1 MPEATSIDLRGKVPD
16 AGRVHFLRAEWKVPQ
31 SRFVIL
37 RYSMGDTEP
46 SFGLRLDLDK
56 VAILDD
62 VGDEATSNAVKAA
75 ARRIWEI
82 VIQHR
87 KERRQIYA

>member
-1 MPEATSIDLRGKVPD
+1 MPKVKSVDLRGRVPD
-16 AGRVHFLRAEWKVPQ
+16 AGAVQFLRAEWQVPQ

-37 RYSMGDTEP
+37 RYSMGDKEP

-62 VGDEATSNAVKAA
+62 VGDAATDAAVKERAKQ
-75 ARRIWEI
+75 IWDI
-82 VIQHR
+82 VIMYRQ
-87 KERRQIYA
+87 ERRETYV